1 MGYAMRPEVNRSS
14 IRKHYQMGS
23 LVLKEFP
30 PENPVGDGHG
40 ERFVS
45 AGS

>member
-1 MGYAMRPEVNRSS
+1 MGYAMRPEVNRNG
-14 IRKHYQMGS
+14 IRKRYQMGS
-23 LVLKEFP
+23 LVPKEFP
-30 PENPVGDGHG
+30 SKDLGDGNG

>member
-1 MGYAMRPEVNRSS
+1 MGYAMRPEVNRNG
-14 IRKHYQMGS
+14 IRKRYQMGS
-23 LVLKEFP
+23 LVPKEFP
-30 PENPVGDGHG
+30 PENPVGDGNG